1 MDVFLWREVFLSGK
15 RRNFIYGMVNTQ
27 ILKNKIDQSFHREVH
42 SEVKNKNHS
51 DDEKTKNCATED
63 FLTIYIG

>member
-51 DDEKTKNCATED
+51 DDEKKKTAQRKT
-63 FLTIYIG
+63 F